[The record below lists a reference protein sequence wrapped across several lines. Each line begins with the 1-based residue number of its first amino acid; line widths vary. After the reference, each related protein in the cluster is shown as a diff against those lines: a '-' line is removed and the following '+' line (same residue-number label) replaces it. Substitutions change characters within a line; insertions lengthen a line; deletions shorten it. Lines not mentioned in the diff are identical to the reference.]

1 MSGQPAS
8 SRQGASGRHGT
19 SARSGTAARFRPRR
33 LAIANGETLV
43 LGGDG
48 TIERR
53 DPAGATL
60 ARWLVDDPAWADHA
74 LRFGVRTSPVTVAP
88 HGRDVPGNTL
98 PG

>member
-1 MSGQPAS
+1 MSG
-8 SRQGASGRHGT
+8 HGT
-19 SARSGTAARFRPRR
+19 SSRHGAPAPSGPAARFRPRR

-53 DPAGATL
+53 DAAGATVERL
-60 ARWLVDDPAWADHA
+60 PVDHPAWAAYA
-74 LRFGVRTSPVTVAP
+74 LRFGVRASPVTVAP